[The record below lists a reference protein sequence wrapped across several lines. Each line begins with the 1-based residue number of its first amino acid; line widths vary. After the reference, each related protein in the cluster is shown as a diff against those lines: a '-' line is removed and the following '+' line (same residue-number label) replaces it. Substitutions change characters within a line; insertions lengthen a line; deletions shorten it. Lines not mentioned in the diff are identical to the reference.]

1 MGVVSVYHFLFLF
14 LTFRSDVLV
23 NSGLVPLNFKSL
35 RVEGGSAS
43 DVYIILF
50 PLENL
55 GMAIGRNNP
64 FPDVGYVVVGAMLTS
79 SFLTVVAA
87 H

>member
-1 MGVVSVYHFLFLF
+1 MGVVLVHHFLFFF
-14 LTFRSDVLV
+14 LTFLSDVLV
-23 NSGLVPLNFKSL
+23 DSGLVTLNFKSL
-35 RVEGGSAS
+35 RVKGGGAS

-55 GMAIGRNNP
+55 SVTVGRNNP
-64 FPDVGYVVVGAMLTS
+64 LPDVGNVVVGAMLTS
-79 SFLTVVAA
+79 AFLIVVAA